1 MALMNLLPSL
11 VLIGLALAMD
21 CLAVS
26 FTIGA
31 CQRTRKL
38 EAALILGLMFGLF
51 QAGMTLLGWLLGSGF
66 ASSISAYDHVVASA
80 LLFLIGAKMIIDGI
94 RDGGGESPPDIFSL
108 PTVILLAVATSIDA
122 LAIGISFAFLQVSP
136 ILPAVVIGVIAAG
149 VSVIGVF
156 AGGKAG
162 RVLGRRVDII
172 GGVILILIGI
182 RILVEHTMA

>member
-1 MALMNLLPSL
+1 MESILSF

-31 CQRTRKL
+31 CLGARRL

-66 ASSISAYDHVVASA
+66 ASIIMAYDHVVASG
-80 LLFLIGAKMIIDGI
+80 LLFLIGAKMIIEGI
-94 RDGGGESPPDIFSL
+94 RDGGSEKPPDIFSL
-108 PTVILLAVATSIDA
+108 TTVTLLAVATSIDA
-122 LAIGISFAFLQVSP
+122 LAVGISFAFLQVSP
-136 ILPAVVIGVIAAG
+136 LLPAVIIGMIAAA
-149 VSVIGVF
+149 VSVTGVF

-162 RVLGRRVDII
+162 NVLGRRVDIV

-182 RILVEHTMA
+182 RILIEHTMG

>member
-1 MALMNLLPSL
+1 MDLFPSL
-11 VLIGLALAMD
+11 VLIGLALGMD

-31 CQRTRKL
+31 CQKTRRL

-66 ASSISAYDHVVASA
+66 ASFISAYDHVVASS
-80 LLFLIGAKMIIDGI
+80 LLFIIGAKMIIDGI
-94 RDGGGESPPDIFSL
+94 RDGGGEKIPDIFSL

-122 LAIGISFAFLQVSP
+122 LAIGISFAFLQVP
-136 ILPAVVIGVIAAG
+136 PVIPVVVIGIIAAG

-156 AGGKAG
+156 AGGMAG
-162 RVLGRRVDII
+162 RVLGHRVDII
-172 GGVILILIGI
+172 GGAILVLIGI
-182 RILVEHTMA
+182 RILVDHTMG